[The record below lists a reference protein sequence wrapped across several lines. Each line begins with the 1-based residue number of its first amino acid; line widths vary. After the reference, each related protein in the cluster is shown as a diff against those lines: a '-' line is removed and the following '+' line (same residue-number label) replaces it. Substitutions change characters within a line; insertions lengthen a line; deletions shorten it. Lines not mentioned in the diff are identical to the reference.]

1 MNQYLLFLFAILM
14 SVVPGVN
21 AHTQDGSV
29 AGVSTG
35 VYSYNIPVLPSNTYC
50 GKAPTDAKTLSRDSM
65 MYQWGKTMRATPR
78 GEQAIQDAYL
88 HDEDLARA
96 FSEAFGMP
104 ITAKGTPAIYR
115 LINHMCEDAGTQA
128 TKQAKESNMRPRP
141 FVVYN
146 EPTPIPKHEEE
157 LRNNGSFPSGHS
169 AIGMA
174 VAMVLSEVNPSRAAQ
189 LLERGRQIGLSRVIV
204 GFHWESDVLAG
215 RICGEKAVE
224 ALHNNKE
231 FMKDLE
237 AAKKEFATL
246 SAAQRQQFTNLF
258 VSMSS
263 INSQS
268 N

>member
-1 MNQYLLFLFAILM
+1 MKQYLSFLFAILM
-14 SVVPGVN
+14 AVVPGVN
-21 AHTQDGSV
+21 AQTQDGSV

-50 GKAPTDAKTLSRDSM
+50 GKAPTDSKTLSRDSM

-96 FSEAFGMP
+96 FSEAFGIP

-174 VAMVLSEVNPSRAAQ
+174 VAMVLSEVNPSRSAQ

-231 FMKDLE
+231 FLKDLE

-246 SAAQRQQFTNLF
+246 SATQRQQFTNLF
-258 VSMSS
+258 VYK
-263 INSQS
+263 
-268 N
+268 